1 VRPVIC
7 MVTAGA
13 HRAEEDAALVQR
25 IAAAARAGI
34 HLVQIREPHLDG
46 GPLARLVARCVE
58 AVRGTSARVIVNERL
73 DVALAAGAHGV
84 HLPGH
89 GVPAPRVRQMTPRGF
104 LVGRSVHHATEAE
117 QVVREGG
124 VDYLL
129 FGTVFPTPSKAGID
143 PAGVAGLEA
152 AVAAVP
158 VPVLAIGGI
167 TLERAPQ
174 IAHAGAAGFAA
185 IGLFADACTG
195 RSDRMQ
201 AVVAGAALAFGDQEN

>member
-84 HLPGH
+84 HLRGDSMT
-89 GVPAPRVRQMTPRGF
+89 GSRVRRSVPPGF
-104 LVGRSVHHATEAE
+104 LIGKSVRTPEGAE
-117 QVVREGG
+117 RANGEGAF
-124 VDYLL
+124 DYLI
-129 FGTVFPTPSKAGID
+129 FGTVFPTTSK
-143 PAGVAGLEA
+143 PGVMAAGLELLA
-152 AVAAVP
+152 AAAERTTL
-158 VPVLAIGGI
+158 PVLAIGGVS
-167 TLERAPQ
+167 
-174 IAHAGAAGFAA
+174 IATAGAVARSGAAGFAA
-185 IGLFADACTG
+185 IGLFAHHTPEQLPATVT
-195 RSDRMQ
+195 Q
-201 AVVAGAALAFGDQEN
+201 ASLAFDRLAGGPT